1 MEKEEILYWNKKYDS
16 DHPWWTLKE
25 KEIGDRLRIAKE
37 LTRDDLVEIVEWK
50 FKGLEA
56 RRKKVL
62 ALIGQNNDEEV
73 RNISKYVF
81 GLGYGH
87 DAQKVDLLQTL
98 HGVGVAVASTILT
111 FYDPR
116 EYCVFDI
123 HVWRELFGKEPYNLY
138 TTENYLKVLSR
149 LRKEAEK
156 YNLNVRIVEKA
167 YFKKNINENLSSEL

>member
-1 MEKEEILYWNKKYDS
+1 MEKEEILYWNRKYDA

-37 LTRDDLVEIVEWK
+37 LTKDDLVEIVEWK
-50 FKGLEA
+50 FKDLEG

-62 ALIGQNNDEEV
+62 ALIEQNNDEEI
-73 RNISKYVF
+73 RSISKCVF
-81 GLGYGH
+81 GSGYKH
-87 DAQKVDLLQTL
+87 DAQKVDLLRTL

-111 FYDPR
+111 FYNPR

-123 HVWRELFGKEPYNLY
+123 HVWRELFGKEPLDLY
-138 TTENYLKVLSR
+138 TTENYLKVLSK

-156 YNLNVRIVEKA
+156 YNLDVRIVEKA
-167 YFKKNINENLSSEL
+167 YFKKNIDKEMP